1 MKSRQSVYPSLFVV
15 RSLNGSAIV
24 DSKDILSKLG
34 TFESLGKYF
43 DLGLLYVDFP
53 SDDPKETW
61 RQIRDQLGP
70 EFDLIPAFIDD
81 RGNISYPTGLV
92 WVQFIETPTDDELD
106 AYARRWGL
114 RVKARN
120 KYMPDEATFEKLD
133 SAFNT
138 YLPDILESIQR
149 DTKRVRAVSAIKIS
163 KFKKA

>member
-1 MKSRQSVYPSLFVV
+1 MKTRQSVYPSLFVV

-34 TFESLGKYF
+34 KFEPLGKYF
-43 DLGLLYVDFP
+43 DLCLLYVDSL

-61 RQIRDQLGP
+61 RRIRDQLGS

-106 AYARRWGL
+106 AYARQCGL

-120 KYMPDEATFEKLD
+120 KYMPNEATFEKMNSTL
-133 SAFNT
+133 NK

-149 DTKRVRAVSAIKIS
+149 DTQRVRAVSAIKIS
-163 KFKKA
+163 KFKMA